1 MRDWRETVIS
11 QYAHSPNML
20 SLIER
25 FDNAIDPQLDVET
38 LRKSMLDP
46 DTAVAW
52 GLDVWGR
59 IVGIGRTFESR
70 NDTPPWGF
78 AGSGAHVFGHG
89 VFYAPHIG
97 KTHTLADNAYRLLIY
112 MKAAANITDGSLPD
126 INRIMAT
133 LFAERGHVAVVHVD
147 TMKIRY
153 VVGWHLAAH
162 ELALLLRDDIP
173 PRPAGVG
180 YDVYQAIPAHTFGFA
195 GSGGKNFNH
204 GIYQPGGPIDAYSLN
219 S

>member
-1 MRDWRETVIS
+1 MHNWRETVIS
-11 QYAHSPNML
+11 QYAHSSNML
-20 SLIER
+20 ELIAR
-25 FDNAIDPQLDVET
+25 FDAAIDPKEAVEALRRDV
-38 LRKSMLDP
+38 LDP
-46 DTAVAW
+46 DTAEGW

-59 IVGIGRTFESR
+59 IVGIGRTFESI
-70 NDTPPWGF
+70 NDVAAWGF
-78 AGSGAHVFGHG
+78 AGSGANLFGHG

-97 KTHTLADNAYRLLIY
+97 KTHMLADNAYRLLIY
-112 MKAAANITDGSLPD
+112 MKAAANITDGTLPD

-153 VVGWHLAAH
+153 VVGWCMAAH
-162 ELALLLRDDIP
+162 EMALLLRDDIP

-195 GSGGKNFNH
+195 GSGAQNFNH
-204 GIYQPGGPIDAYSLN
+204 GIYQPGGPIDAYSFY